1 MEIKPLGSDIWTKV
15 EGAEHKAILT
25 NKNPKDTPAMK
36 EGKLLHDAILG
47 EEKFIGVSEV
57 AEMLDITV
65 DRVRYLSR
73 LNRIPS
79 FTLRDRGTRIYEK
92 EKIMELVHPF

>member
-1 MEIKPLGSDIWTKV
+1 
-15 EGAEHKAILT
+15 
-25 NKNPKDTPAMK
+25 
-36 EGKLLHDAILG
+36 
-47 EEKFIGVSEV
+47 
-57 AEMLDITV
+57 MLDITV